1 MASRLMAWQISP
13 PKSRGRRMT
22 KSNWRDRAATQFTC
36 EKRPAQ
42 GSAGMVVSNHPL
54 ASAAGMEMLAAG
66 GNAIDAAVATQFAL
80 TVVEPMMVGLIGGT
94 TSHIRLADGSHR
106 IIDGM
111 SAVPQSGRPDM
122 YRPIPGAAP
131 EIYDV
136 EGRENQVG
144 PKAVATPGSLLAWCL
159 ALRRYGTMSLADV
172 MQPAIRHA
180 ARGFAVTPY
189 LSDCIASAAPDL
201 SKDKLAAIRLLPGGT
216 PLKAGERLV
225 QADYAEALTLVSQ
238 KGETALHGGPLGDLL
253 VECMQKNGGFVSAK
267 DLTDYRVVERAPI
280 RGQYR
285 GWEIVGPPPPAA
297 SGVHITQMLN
307 ILEGY
312 DVAKLGF
319 GTVDYFHLLAEVLK
333 IAFADR
339 AEASG
344 DPDFVKVPVERITSK
359 AYANERRAGIDLTR
373 AKHWTGGL
381 LAKEG
386 ADTTHLTTADRHGNV
401 VTTTQTINSLFGARF
416 IVPGIGMVPND
427 YMANFDPRPGNA
439 LSIAPGKRVTSS
451 MSPMMALRDGRV
463 VYALGLPG
471 GRKIFPSAF
480 QALINL
486 IDHGMALQEAVEAP
500 RIWTEGPVLEVEHGI
515 PETVRKGL
523 TDRGHK
529 LQIMP
534 TVAGGMNAIQ
544 FHEDGSMTG
553 AACWRADGSAAGFGG
568 GLARAGVRFLLPR

>member
-1 MASRLMAWQISP
+1 MLA
-13 PKSRGRRMT
+13 
-22 KSNWRDRAATQFTC
+22 
-36 EKRPAQ
+36 
-42 GSAGMVVSNHPL
+42 SNHPL

-94 TSHIRLADGSHR
+94 TAHIRLADGSHR

-111 SAVPQSGRPDM
+111 SAVPCAGRPDM

-131 EIYDV
+131 EIYDT

-144 PKAVATPGSLLAWCL
+144 PTSVATPGSLLAWCL

-180 ARGFAVTPY
+180 ARGFSVTPY

-201 SKDKLAAIRLLPGGT
+201 AKDKLAANRLIPDGT
-216 PLKAGERLV
+216 PLQGGARLV
-225 QADYAEALTLVSQ
+225 QADYAEALTLISQ
-238 KGETALHGGPLGDLL
+238 QGETALHGGPLGDLL
-253 VECMQKNGGFVSAK
+253 VECMQKTGGFVSRE
-267 DLTDYRVVERAPI
+267 DLIGYKVVERAPI

-319 GTVDYFHLLAEVLK
+319 GTVDTLHLLAEVLK

-344 DPDFVKVPVERITSK
+344 DPDFVHVPVERITSK
-359 AYANERRAGIDLTR
+359 AYANERRASIDLAR
-373 AKHWTGGL
+373 AKRWSAAL
-381 LAKEG
+381 LAKEA
-386 ADTTHLTTADRHGNV
+386 ADTTHLTVADGMGNV

-416 IVPGIGMVPND
+416 IVPGIGMIPND
-427 YMANFDPRPGNA
+427 YMSNFDPRPGNA
-439 LSIAPGKRVTSS
+439 LSIAPGKRVTTS
-451 MSPMMALRDGRV
+451 MSPMMALREGRV

-471 GRKIFPSAF
+471 GRKIFPSAM

-486 IDHGMALQEAVEAP
+486 IDHGMTLQEAVEAP
-500 RIWTEGPVLEVEHGI
+500 RIWTEGPVLEVEHGV
-515 PETVRKGL
+515 PESVRKAL
-523 TDRGHK
+523 EARGHK
-529 LQIMP
+529 VQVMP
-534 TVAGGMNAIQ
+534 IVAGGMNAIQ
-544 FHEDGSMTG
+544 FHDDGSMIG
-553 AACWRADGSAAGFGG
+553 AACWRADGSAIALGG
-568 GLARAGVRFLLPR
+568 GLARAGVRFVLPR